1 VADPE
6 FRLCRAGSIDNLQPG
21 RRTCLNDGIA

>member
-1 VADPE
+1 VPDPE

-21 RRTCLNDGIA
+21 CRACPNDGIA